1 MRIKTSWLAAIAL
14 VAAMPL
20 AAQTVAK
27 ENAVNAV
34 EGPVTQSLNN
44 QVNNNVVAGQV
55 NADTQNAEAQ
65 AQYQADKDAYWA
77 AISANDGKV
86 ARNDAH
92 YMKMQDAY
100 AAAMHDWRMQVAA
113 CKRGHQRA
121 CELPTPVPAA
131 YM

>member
-1 MRIKTSWLAAIAL
+1 MRIKTSWLAAVAL
-14 VAAMPL
+14 MSAMPL

-34 EGPVTQSLNN
+34 EGPVTQTLNN
-44 QVNNNVVAGQV
+44 QVNNNAVA
-55 NADTQNAEAQ
+55 TQTAVDAQNTDAQ
-65 AQYQADKDAYWA
+65 AQYAADKEAYWA
-77 AISANDGKV
+77 TISANNGKV

-92 YMKMQDAY
+92 YMKMQEAY
-100 AAAMHDWRMQVAA
+100 AAAMHDWRMQVVA

-121 CELPTPVPAA
+121 CDLPTPVPAN

>member
-1 MRIKTSWLAAIAL
+1 MRIKTSWLAAVAL
-14 VAAMPL
+14 VTTMPL

-44 QVNNNVVAGQV
+44 QVNA
-55 NADTQNAEAQ
+55 NATATQTAVDTQNADAQ

-77 AISANDGKV
+77 AISANNAKV
-86 ARNDAH
+86 ARNDVH

-121 CELPTPVPAA
+121 CDLPTPVPAN

>member
-1 MRIKTSWLAAIAL
+1 MRIKTSWLAAVAL
-14 VAAMPL
+14 LTAMPL
-20 AAQTVAK
+20 AAQTAAK

-65 AQYQADKDAYWA
+65 AQYQADKEAYWA

-92 YMKMQDAY
+92 YMKMQEAY
-100 AAAMHDWRMQVAA
+100 AAAMHDWRMQVIA

-121 CELPTPVPAA
+121 CDLPTPVPAN